1 MSDEDTLPPI
11 PQRRQADLR
20 IEAIETRIGKVEDL
34 LAENTRTTNEV
45 RDILTTFKTLGTFAK
60 WISSIAAAIVGLW
73 AALKGLRG

>member
-1 MSDEDTLPPI
+1 MSEDATWP

-34 LAENTRTTNEV
+34 LVENTRTTNEV

-73 AALKGLRG
+73 AVLKGLRG

>member
-1 MSDEDTLPPI
+1 MSEDATWP
-11 PQRRQADLR
+11 PQRRLADLR

-34 LAENTRTTNEV
+34 LVENTRTTNEV